1 MTCNFPTSLS
11 PGLVFGWLLTLLT
24 SYLVLY
30 PQAAHTETCEP
41 QSSATKPVWAQ
52 TRTAIG
58 KDFDYFIG
66 TATKQPSFIQGYETA
81 LGRAL
86 KQASLEDEIKLES
99 VTEIES
105 QRRTEEGSVER
116 SGQYLERIKLETNR
130 QFDNADVRDV
140 YWSKSC
146 KGNAPAFKVMVLVG
160 KRREHPNPNA
170 KEPITKWDGAVRS
183 AVLPGW
189 GQFHKAEPTKG
200 WTFSVGTSATLVT
213 GIVTGVLAQRN
224 YDDAAAANQQD
235 RRDTFLQ
242 RGDRLNTVSWV
253 TFGLASGFYLT
264 SVLDGAFAQ
273 PNVQYYAR
281 TDEDIQREDTS
292 GLALVPQITGRLRTL
307 SFTFSF

>member
-1 MTCNFPTSLS
+1 LASSDNKSFFSAVLACFSVAFVVA
-11 PGLVFGWLLTLLT
+11 G
-24 SYLVLY
+24 YL
-30 PQAAHTETCEP
+30 PAAVACE
-41 QSSATKPVWAQ
+41 SGNSGTKPVWAQ

-66 TATKQPSFIQGYETA
+66 TATDQPSFIQGYETA

-86 KQASLEDEIKLES
+86 KQASLEDEVKLES

-105 QRRTEEGSVER
+105 QRRTQGERVKR

-140 YWSKSC
+140 YWAKSC
-146 KGNAPAFKVMVLVG
+146 KGNTPVFKVMVLVG
-160 KRREHPNPNA
+160 KRRDHPNPNA
-170 KEPITKWDGAVRS
+170 KEPITAWDGASRS
-183 AVLPGW
+183 MVLPGW

-200 WTFSVGTSATLVT
+200 WTFAVGTSATLVT
-213 GIVTGVLAQRN
+213 GMVTGVLAQRN

-253 TFGLASGFYLT
+253 TFGLAGGFYLT

-281 TDEDIQREDTS
+281 KDEDIQREDAS
-292 GLALVPQITGRLRTL
+292 GLAFVPKITGRLRTL